1 MALGLG
7 RAVEA
12 EAGGRHRFEPRDR
25 DVFAAR
31 GAVRVLAGFD
41 ANQRSRDLPQLFGH
55 LGVERF
61 EQLLIFEFHRLFGEV
76 LRQRFFAVPGFAG
89 DTAVPLEQFFLA
101 SKQRAFDLLMIHRN
115 SPFTLPGSY
124 PTDHGATGGCHVFG
138 RSIANGPRIPYTEGR
153 LYELEVVVAEI
164 RPVGGALGRTL
175 EVNRVLRN
183 TYLLLGLTLAFS
195 SVVTYVAVAV
205 GAPYLGFF
213 PTLIGFFG
221 LLFIVQRLANS
232 AWGLLAVFAF
242 TGFLGYTLGPVLSMY
257 LKLPQGP
264 QLVGQALGLTSV
276 AFVGLSLYA
285 LTTRKDFSF
294 LSGFLVTG
302 FFVLMGAILLNHFTD
317 ISGLSLAI
325 SVGIVLFACAAILFE
340 TGLVISGGE
349 TNYIRATVGLYVSIY
364 NLFTSLLH
372 LLGAGSDD

>member
-1 MALGLG
+1 MRC
-7 RAVEA
+7 RAY
-12 EAGGRHRFEPRDR
+12 DR
-25 DVFAAR
+25 R
-31 GAVRVLAGFD
+31 I
-41 ANQRSRDLPQLFGH
+41 AN
-55 LGVERF
+55 
-61 EQLLIFEFHRLFGEV
+61 
-76 LRQRFFAVPGFAG
+76 VPG
-89 DTAVPLEQFFLA
+89 
-101 SKQRAFDLLMIHRN
+101 M
-115 SPFTLPGSY
+115 
-124 PTDHGATGGCHVFG
+124 
-138 RSIANGPRIPYTEGR
+138 PYTVR
-153 LYELEVVVAEI
+153 QLCELEVVVAEI
-164 RPVGGALGRTL
+164 RPVGGALGRTI
-175 EVNRVLRN
+175 EINRVLRN

-195 SVVTYVAVAV
+195 SMVTYAAVAV

-221 LLFIVQRLANS
+221 LLFVVQRLANS

-257 LKLPQGP
+257 LKLPNGP

-340 TGLVISGGE
+340 TSLVISGGE

-372 LLGAGSDD
+372 LLGVASDD

>member
-1 MALGLG
+1 M
-7 RAVEA
+7 
-12 EAGGRHRFEPRDR
+12 
-25 DVFAAR
+25 
-31 GAVRVLAGFD
+31 
-41 ANQRSRDLPQLFGH
+41 
-55 LGVERF
+55 
-61 EQLLIFEFHRLFGEV
+61 
-76 LRQRFFAVPGFAG
+76 
-89 DTAVPLEQFFLA
+89 
-101 SKQRAFDLLMIHRN
+101 
-115 SPFTLPGSY
+115 
-124 PTDHGATGGCHVFG
+124 
-138 RSIANGPRIPYTEGR
+138 PYTV
-153 LYELEVVVAEI
+153 LQLCELEVVVAEI
-164 RPVGGALGRTL
+164 RPVGGTLGRSI
-175 EVNRVLRN
+175 EINRVLRN

-195 SVVTYVAVAV
+195 SLVTYVAVAT

-221 LLFIVQRLANS
+221 LLMVVQRLANS

-257 LKLPQGP
+257 LKLPNGP

-317 ISGLSLAI
+317 ISGMSLAI

-340 TGLVISGGE
+340 TSLVISGGE

-364 NLFTSLLH
+364 NLFSSLLH
-372 LLGAGSDD
+372 LLGVASDD